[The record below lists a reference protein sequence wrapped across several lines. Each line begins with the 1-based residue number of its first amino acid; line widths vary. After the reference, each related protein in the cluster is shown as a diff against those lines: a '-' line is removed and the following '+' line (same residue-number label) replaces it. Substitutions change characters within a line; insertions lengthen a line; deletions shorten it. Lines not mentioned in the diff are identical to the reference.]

1 MSKICLVVDFTIKPG
16 AKAQF
21 LEIIGE
27 HASKTL
33 ENEEGCIQFEV
44 CDPVEGG
51 NRVFLYEMY
60 ADDAAFEVH
69 KGSPTLA
76 RTRERYADIVRV
88 ARHPRLQRPLS
99 LPRSGN
105 LPRRSRKKVHV
116 QGRCVRRPCDGS

>member
-1 MSKICLVVDFTIKPG
+1 MASSLAAALRITLCSPCPHTKRIPRNEQDLSGGGLHDQAGSEG
-16 AKAQF
+16 AVP
-21 LEIIGE
+21 EIIQE

-69 KGSPTLA
+69 KASPTLA
-76 RTRERYADIVRV
+76 RTRERYADIVE
-88 ARHPRLQRPLS
+88 
-99 LPRSGN
+99 
-105 LPRRSRKKVHV
+105 SRDIHV
-116 QGRCVRRPCDGS
+116 CNVL